1 MKKLSSFI
9 KTRAFRAG
17 GYSLAAAAVVVAIAV
32 IVNMLAGAL
41 PSRVTSFD
49 LTSSGVFS
57 LTDQS
62 RTMVSAL
69 DKEVSVY
76 WIVREG
82 SEDEYLSRLLER
94 YAELSDKLTVEK
106 VDPVVYPGFASE
118 YTSSVT
124 DNSLV
129 ITCGSQSRYVD
140 NSDIYQYDYSNYY
153 TTGSYD
159 VSFAGENAVTS
170 AIDYVTSGDLPLM
183 YVLTGHG
190 EQSLSAEMSSAIGYQ
205 NVTVAELSLLT
216 AGAVPEDADCLLVN
230 CPESDI
236 SQDEAAALGS
246 YIESGGAMLLF
257 TGYGTQAQPNLIA
270 LMESYG
276 VTSRSDLVIEGDS
289 SYCLSGYAYYLLPE
303 IQSHEITEP
312 LRSGGY
318 YILAPEASGITVMD
332 VCPEN
337 VTVTSLLTTSD
348 SAYSKS
354 DVLDG
359 GSIEYSEG
367 DLSGPFSIGVAAE
380 YAAESGETGRVVWFS
395 SPGLMSADM
404 DSIVSGANSD
414 LVLNA
419 ISYLTGEESGVSIH
433 AKSLTSQSLTV
444 SSWSWVMIAV
454 LPLAAIAAGVAV
466 TVWRK
471 RR

>member
-1 MKKLSSFI
+1 MSKNQ
-9 KTRAFRAG
+9 
-17 GYSLAAAAVVVAIAV
+17 VVMLEIVKAIS
-32 IVNMLAGAL
+32 VNAKIILMDE
-41 PSRVTSFD
+41 P
-49 LTSSGVFS
+49 TSS
-57 LTDQS
+57 LTEN
-62 RTMVSAL
+62 
-69 DKEVSVY
+69 EVDFLFKK
-76 WIVREG
+76 IF
-82 SEDEYLSRLLER
+82 
-94 YAELSDKLTVEK
+94 EL
-106 VDPVVYPGFASE
+106 
-118 YTSSVT
+118 
-124 DNSLV
+124 
-129 ITCGSQSRYVD
+129 R
-140 NSDIYQYDYSNYY
+140 
-153 TTGSYD
+153 
-159 VSFAGENAVTS
+159 
-170 AIDYVTSGDLPLM
+170 
-183 YVLTGHG
+183 
-190 EQSLSAEMSSAIGYQ
+190 
-205 NVTVAELSLLT
+205 
-216 AGAVPEDADCLLVN
+216 
-230 CPESDI
+230 
-236 SQDEAAALGS
+236 
-246 YIESGGAMLLF
+246 
-257 TGYGTQAQPNLIA
+257 
-270 LMESYG
+270 
-276 VTSRSDLVIEGDS
+276 
-289 SYCLSGYAYYLLPE
+289 
-303 IQSHEITEP
+303 
-312 LRSGGY
+312 
-318 YILAPEASGITVMD
+318 ASGITVMD

-444 SSWSWVMIAV
+444 SSSAASFWSWVMIAV